1 MEITRSPGGPPPREG
16 IEIERRIGSWKVTM
30 WRPIGSVGGGPQEI
44 RIEPHEEGD
53 PQEIARGL
61 SSTVLRQIDT
71 RSFVET
77 LDTAPSS
84 IGGSVDEEAGLLR
97 EWLADAPRAVS
108 DRYLAM
114 LSAVYVRVVEIGER
128 APIQALEQITSTKQ
142 ATLKGHLRAAR
153 QRGFL
158 TKVEGKA
165 GGQLTEKADEVLR
178 GMKSGAGTKEV

>member
-1 MEITRSPGGPPPREG
+1 
-16 IEIERRIGSWKVTM
+16 M
-30 WRPIGSVGGGPQEI
+30 WRPADSVGGGPQEI
-44 RIEPHEEGD
+44 RIEPHEDGD

-71 RSFVET
+71 KSFVET
-77 LDTAPSS
+77 VDTAPAD
-84 IGGSVDEEAGLLR
+84 IGRAVGEDAGLLR
-97 EWLADAPRAVS
+97 GWLAEAPRGVS

-128 APIQALEQITSTKQ
+128 APIQALEEITNTKQ
-142 ATLKGHLRAAR
+142 ATLKGHLRLAR

-165 GGQLTEKADEVLR
+165 GGQLTDRAVQILR
-178 GMKSGAGTKEV
+178 GMKSGAGTEEV

>member
-1 MEITRSPGGPPPREG
+1 MENTRSPGGPPPREG
-16 IEIERRIGSWKVTM
+16 IEIHRRIGSWKVTM
-30 WRPIGSVGGGPQEI
+30 WRPVGSAGGGPQEI
-44 RIEPHEEGD
+44 RIEPHEDGD

-77 LDTAPSS
+77 LDTAPSP
-84 IGGSVDEEAGLLR
+84 IGDAVDEEVDLLR
-97 EWLADAPRAVS
+97 GWLADAPRGVS

-114 LSAVYVRVVEIGER
+114 LSAVYVRVVEIGDR

-165 GGQLTEKADEVLR
+165 GGQLTDKAEQTLR
-178 GMKSGAGTKEV
+178 GMKRGTCTEEV

>member
-30 WRPIGSVGGGPQEI
+30 WRPIGSAGGGPQEI

-71 RSFVET
+71 RLFVET

-84 IGGSVDEEAGLLR
+84 IGGAVDEEAGLLR

-165 GGQLTEKADEVLR
+165 GGQLTDKADEVLR
-178 GMKSGAGTKEV
+178 GMKSGAGTEEV